1 MAKKVSTATRG
12 QEANDVFKFMD
23 PAEID
28 ALIKLKLG
36 GRKGEPWTEAELMM
50 RNQVIIDLLS
60 QGLSRRRIVEEIM
73 SRWGIKQAE
82 AYRWIRDAM
91 AILVEG
97 NEEFL
102 EYNRDK
108 QIERLENIITE
119 AMEAHEYKAAVMATA
134 ELNKLLGLTVN
145 QKVTIENADR
155 TFKFGGES

>member
-73 SRWGIKQAE
+73 SRWGINQNR
-82 AYRWIRDAM
+82 AYTYIKDAM